1 MATGYAIDRLQDRG
15 RFFIEP
21 GDQVYKGMVVGE
33 HTRNTDLEV
42 NIIRGKKLTN
52 MRASGSDDNI
62 KLPPKITFSLEEAME
77 YIRDDE
83 YLEVTPQSLR
93 MRKI

>member
-15 RFFIEP
+15 RFFVEP

-33 HTRNTDLEV
+33 NTRNNDLEV
-42 NIIRGKKLTN
+42 NIVRGKKLTN
-52 MRASGSDDNI
+52 MRASGSDENI
-62 KLPPKITFSLEEAME
+62 RIAPPIRFSLEETME
-77 YIRDDE
+77 YIKEDE
-83 YLEVTPQSLR
+83 YLEITPLNLR